1 MSNQSITTSV
11 FKDKLNHLSKEFKN
25 NGITGIISKL
35 SEYVRYNLTEKW
47 RFIFF
52 EINLMLP
59 PFSLPKKDESLLIRR
74 AETKDYTKIKND
86 LYPYMGY
93 KQEFDKQY
101 FEQIS
106 KSGFN
111 CFIAEVDNKIIHY
124 FMVFDSAI
132 ESPLFQTPFDKQMIN
147 QDDAYLGNAFTIPT
161 ARGKWITP
169 HVVLTIIKY
178 LKNETNA
185 TRALLLVHKDTP
197 GAVGFFSHL
206 GFKVIENAYPKTYLS
221 RFLKRK

>member
-25 NGITGIISKL
+25 NGISGIISKL

-86 LYPYMGY
+86 LYPYLGY

>member
-1 MSNQSITTSV
+1 MNKRSITTSV
-11 FKDKLNHLSKEFKN
+11 FKDKLNHLSQEFQN
-25 NGITGIISKL
+25 NGISGTISIL
-35 SEYVRYNLTEKW
+35 SEYIRYNLTEKW

-52 EINLMLP
+52 EINLTSP
-59 PFSLPKKDESLLIRR
+59 PFSLPKKDESILIRR

-86 LYPYMGY
+86 LYPYMGH
-93 KQEFDKQY
+93 KQEFDKKY
-101 FEQIS
+101 LDRIS
-106 KSGFN
+106 ENGIN
-111 CFIAEVDNKIIHY
+111 CFIAEVDNKLIHY

-132 ESPLFQTPFDKQMIN
+132 ESPLVQTPFDKQMLT
-147 QDDAYLGNAFTIPT
+147 QDDAYLGNAFTIPS

-178 LKNETNA
+178 LQNETDS

-197 GAVGFFSHL
+197 GAVGFFNRL

>member
-25 NGITGIISKL
+25 NGISGIISKL